1 MLKMFSAS
9 HGTDSYLY
17 MKLKASIELFP
28 KYVNWQACLID
39 KKILNAACT
48 TYRYISLYSRL
59 LETIIYWFRLNHL
72 MANPGTIKEIESVIV
87 PILKKNKVKKA
98 GIFGSYSQGKQT
110 RNSDIDILVE
120 VKRGTGLFEFVGIKQ
135 ELEEKLGKK
144 VDLVTYNSIDP
155 LLREEILGSELRI
168 I

>member
-1 MLKMFSAS
+1 
-9 HGTDSYLY
+9 
-17 MKLKASIELFP
+17 
-28 KYVNWQACLID
+28 
-39 KKILNAACT
+39 
-48 TYRYISLYSRL
+48 
-59 LETIIYWFRLNHL
+59 